1 MKLKTLLL
9 LPTVLVATGTYA
21 ETPVKKQISKDLFG
35 IFIEDLNYTADGG
48 LYAEMVQNRSFEYS
62 PHDVDLRV
70 YYTKGQWHPF
80 TAWESLKDG
89 NAISKLSI
97 ETARPLNSNNRHY
110 VTVSVLTVGQRGAGL
125 SNTGYEGMVVHK
137 GEKYNLSVWLR
148 CEDTENMPVKI
159 SLGRVNKRDFVRDSI
174 FAQADIVADSKEWK
188 KYEVSLTSNGDC
200 DDAVLDIRF
209 MQKGSISM
217 DMVSLFPEKTFKGRK
232 NGLRPDLAQTLADLH
247 PAFVRFPGGC
257 LTHGDGLGN
266 IYRWKNTV
274 GPVEQRVENY
284 NIWDYHQTVG
294 LGFYEY
300 FQLCEDIGAKPL
312 PVLAA
317 GVSCQNSA
325 RSRGNGQQ
333 AIPMDEMD
341 AYVQDMLDLIEWANG
356 DPATSKWAKMR
367 ADAGHP
373 EPFNLEYLGIGN
385 EDHITPEFKERF
397 AMIQRG
403 VKAKYPN
410 IKIVGTVG
418 PNPNDW
424 DWREGWKFAREEK
437 PEIVDEHYY
446 RQPQWFLDN
455 LHRYDD
461 YNRSESKVYVGEYA
475 SRGNRL
481 FNAVAEAAY
490 LTQLERNGDVV
501 VLSSY
506 APLLARVGN
515 TQWNPDLIYFDKTKV
530 YPTINYYVQQ
540 LFGNNNGDLYW
551 SNVITGAETVSCVQ
565 DSKTGDV
572 ILKLA
577 NVTDSVVSITADLS
591 KLGRVG
597 KKAVQ
602 TVITGD
608 KDAENGKGEQ
618 RDTDIRPTTQSIRVG
633 KTVKYDMPACSFTVI
648 RITRK

>member
-1 MKLKTLLL
+1 MNLKTLLL
-9 LPTVLVATGTYA
+9 LPSVLATMGTHA
-21 ETPVKKQISKDLFG
+21 QAPVKKQISKDLFG

-62 PHDVDLRV
+62 PHDIDLRV
-70 YYTKGQWHPF
+70 YYKKGQWHPF

-89 NAISKLSI
+89 NAISKISL
-97 ETARPLNSNNRHY
+97 ETSQPLNQNNRHY

-125 SNTGYEGMVVHK
+125 GNTGYEGMVVRK
-137 GEKYNLSVWLR
+137 GENYRFSVWLR
-148 CEDTENMPVKI
+148 CENCDSMPVKV
-159 SLGRVNKRDFVRDSI
+159 SLARVNKRDYVRDSV
-174 FAQADIVADSKEWK
+174 FAETTFTADSKGWK
-188 KYEVSLTSNGDC
+188 KYEANLTANGDC
-200 DDAVLDIRF
+200 DEAVLDIRF
-209 MQKGSISM
+209 LQKGSISM
-217 DMVSLFPEKTFKGRK
+217 DMASLFPGKTFKGRT
-232 NGLRPDLAQTLADLH
+232 NGLRADLAQALADLH

-257 LTHGDGLGN
+257 LTHGDGLNN

-274 GPVEQRVENY
+274 GPVEQRVEDY

-356 DPATSKWAKMR
+356 DPSTSKWAKMR

-373 EPFNLEYLGIGN
+373 APFNLEYLGVGN
-385 EDHITPEFKERF
+385 EDHITPQFKERF

-424 DWREGWKFAREEK
+424 DWREGWNFARQEK
-437 PEIVDEHYY
+437 PELVDEHYY
-446 RQPQWFLDN
+446 RPPQWFLDN
-455 LHRYDD
+455 LHRYDN
-461 YNRSESKVYVGEYA
+461 YNREESKVYVGEYA
-475 SRGNRL
+475 SRGNSL
-481 FNAVAEAAY
+481 FNALAEAAY
-490 LTQLERNGDVV
+490 LTQIERNGDMVS
-501 VLSSY
+501 LASY

-515 TQWNPDLIYFDKTKV
+515 TQWNPDLIYFDKTEV
-530 YPTINYYVQQ
+530 YPTVNYYVQQ
-540 LFGNNNGDLYW
+540 LFGSNSGDSYW

-577 NVTDSVVSITADLS
+577 NVTDSVVSTTSNLA
-591 KLGRVG
+591 KLGRLG
-597 KKAVQ
+597 KKATL
-602 TVITGD
+602 TVLTGN
-608 KDAENGKGEQ
+608 KDTENGKGKR
-618 RDTDIRPTTQSIRVG
+618 RDTDIRPTTQTIRVG
-633 KTVKYDMPACSFTVI
+633 KAVKYDMPPYSFTVI
-648 RITRK
+648 RINRK